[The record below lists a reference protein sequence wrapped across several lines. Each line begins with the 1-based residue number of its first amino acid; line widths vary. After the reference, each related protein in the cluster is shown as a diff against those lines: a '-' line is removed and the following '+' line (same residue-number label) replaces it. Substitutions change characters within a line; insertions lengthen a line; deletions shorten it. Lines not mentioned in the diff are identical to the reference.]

1 MEPNNATRWS
11 DNCQLVKPNRTFTE
25 TSFAGLRER
34 AQAMVTLPYWGEVL
48 ARFRSVRWTIIGL
61 FVGAMVLNYLSRA
74 ILGVAAPTIM
84 AEQNISTAQYSWI
97 TGAFQVGIML
107 QPVCGYL
114 LDVIGLKVGLA
125 LFVGA
130 WSLLTMA
137 HGLATGWLG
146 FAGLRGAL
154 GVVEGAAQPA
164 GMKVVAQWFPARERG
179 LAGGIYNIG
188 ASFGALFAPPLVAWS
203 IYHGDWRFAFLVTG
217 GLGLVWLLPWM
228 FWYAPPSRQRAIHA
242 EERDLIIA
250 GQEAQLASKSGRPV
264 LRRLLTRRNLWAI
277 ASARFLA
284 DPVWGMLSLWMPLYL
299 TKVRHF
305 DLTQIA
311 LFAWLPF
318 LAADLGCLFGPAIAA
333 WLQRRGM
340 HLLDARRGAF
350 TTGAVLM
357 TGMMFVTTVE
367 SPVAAVALLC
377 LGGFAH
383 QTLSVTVITMS
394 SDLFPQEEV
403 GTATGVAGMGAN
415 LGVLIFTLVLGSLV
429 DQVGY
434 QPFFILLG
442 VVDLVGALLLWTL
455 IRKPA

>member
-1 MEPNNATRWS
+1 
-11 DNCQLVKPNRTFTE
+11 
-25 TSFAGLRER
+25 
-34 AQAMVTLPYWGEVL
+34 
-48 ARFRSVRWTIIGL
+48 
-61 FVGAMVLNYLSRA
+61 
-74 ILGVAAPTIM
+74 M
-84 AEQNISTAQYSWI
+84 AEQHISTAQYSWI
-97 TGAFQVGIML
+97 TGAFQLGIML
-107 QPVCGYL
+107 QPLCGYA
-114 LDVIGLKVGLA
+114 LDVIGLKIGLA
-125 LFVGA
+125 LFVSA

-146 FAGLRGAL
+146 FAGLRGCL
-154 GVVEGAAQPA
+154 GLVEGAAQPA
-164 GMKVVAQWFPARERG
+164 GMKLVAQWFPARERG
-179 LAGGIYNIG
+179 LAAGIYNIG

-203 IYHGDWRFAFLVTG
+203 VYNGDWRLAFLITG
-217 GLGLVWLLPWM
+217 GLGLAWLIPWI
-228 FWYAPPSRQRAIHA
+228 FWYAPPSRQRAIH
-242 EERDLIIA
+242 EDERILIQS
-250 GQEAQLASKSGRPV
+250 GQELQPTGAIHRPV
-264 LRRLLTRRNLWAI
+264 LRKLLRRRELWTI

-318 LAADLGCLFGPAIAA
+318 LAADLGCLFGPAVAA
-333 WLQRRGM
+333 WAHRRGM
-340 HLLDARRGAF
+340 RLIDARRTAFTVGAF
-350 TTGAVLM
+350 LM
-357 TGMMFVTTVE
+357 TGMMFVSAVE
-367 SPVAAVALLC
+367 SAAVAVALLC

-383 QTLSVTVITMS
+383 QTLSVSAITMS
-394 SDLFPQEEV
+394 SDIFPQNEV
-403 GTATGVAGMGAN
+403 GTATGVAGMAAN

>member
-1 MEPNNATRWS
+1 M
-11 DNCQLVKPNRTFTE
+11 
-25 TSFAGLRER
+25 G
-34 AQAMVTLPYWGEVL
+34 
-48 ARFRSVRWTIIGL
+48 RFRSVRWTIIAL
-61 FVGAMVLNYLSRA
+61 FVGAMVLNYMSRS

-84 AEQNISTAQYSWI
+84 AEQNISTAAYSWI
-97 TGAFQVGIML
+97 TGAFQLGIML
-107 QPVCGYL
+107 QPVCGYV
-114 LDVIGLKVGLA
+114 LDVIGLKAGLA

-137 HGLATGWLG
+137 HGLATGWLS
-146 FAGLRGAL
+146 FAGLRGLL
-154 GVVEGAAQPA
+154 GLVEGAAQPA

-188 ASFGALFAPPLVAWS
+188 ASFGAVFAPPLVAWA
-203 IYHGDWRFAFLVTG
+203 IYNGDWRLAFLVTG
-217 GLGLVWLLPWM
+217 ALGLVWLIPWM
-228 FWYAPPSRQRAIHA
+228 FWYAPPARHRAIHE
-242 EERDLIIA
+242 EEREIILS
-250 GQEAQLASKSGRPV
+250 GQEPLLAGKQGRPA
-264 LRRLLTRRNLWAI
+264 LRRLLRRRELWAI

-299 TKVRHF
+299 VKVRHF

-333 WLQRRGM
+333 SLHRRGM
-340 HLLDARRGAF
+340 HLIDARRVAF
-350 TTGAVLM
+350 TVGALLM
-357 TGMMFVTTVE
+357 TGMMFVSAVE
-367 SPVAAVALLC
+367 SAAAAVALLC

-394 SDLFPQEEV
+394 SDLFPQDEV
-403 GTATGVAGMGAN
+403 GTATGIAGTAAN

-442 VVDLVGALLLWTL
+442 VVDLVGALLLWNL